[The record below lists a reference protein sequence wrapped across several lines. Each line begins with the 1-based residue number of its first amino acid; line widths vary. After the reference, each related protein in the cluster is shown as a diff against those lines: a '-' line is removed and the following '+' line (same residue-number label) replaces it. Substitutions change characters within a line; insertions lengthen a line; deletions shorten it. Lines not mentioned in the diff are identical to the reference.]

1 MKAPKESVLLKETAP
16 HLSLRNY
23 TWREVRAVP
32 EKELRAVAREGGGKP
47 QRVAAWV
54 SGREGAVL
62 HGVRRGQGLEG
73 NHWGQERCVE

>member
-1 MKAPKESVLLKETAP
+1 M
-16 HLSLRNY
+16 
-23 TWREVRAVP
+23 
-32 EKELRAVAREGGGKP
+32 AREGGGKP